1 MNEALSTV
9 QSVGIAT
16 REGKTGI
23 SIGLSMASIK
33 ASLRA
38 ANPTMKGLELQLAA
52 RREYKV
58 AASKLGAYAG
68 AVVADLTANGFVC
81 GKVSKT
87 ESKNAHRCTVVYVR
101 AKDKLAK
108 LGKSD
113 ISLVKRLEAGGFT
126 LEQIQG
132 FLSSDAQKVGKAA
145 DLQAIKDVYDS
156 VHIKKDSEK

>member
-1 MNEALSTV
+1 
-9 QSVGIAT
+9 
-16 REGKTGI
+16 
-23 SIGLSMASIK
+23 MASIK

-38 ANPTMKGLELQLAA
+38 ANPAMKGLELQLTA
-52 RREYKV
+52 RREYKA

-81 GKVSKT
+81 AKVAPS
-87 ESKNAHRCTVVYVR
+87 ESKNAHRCTVTYIR
-101 AKDKLAK
+101 EKDKVAK